1 MPPLSK
7 STNNPPEKKN
17 VAVVGTG
24 WFGNA
29 HCRVTS
35 LVANLKAVC
44 DTDLK
49 RANATAAK
57 YDVRPYTDFQT
68 MLDVE
73 DLDAIIVAT
82 PPAQT
87 AQIGLIAV
95 ERGLD
100 VLLEKPMA
108 TKIEDLLK
116 IKKHENKV
124 RIMPGFIE
132 WFNPALQLLES
143 YIKDGAIGAP
153 IYASSKRIG
162 RYPHRNWGIGVL
174 LDLGIHE
181 IYIQQKLF
189 GKVKLSTIK
198 SQLSYLHTPEFED
211 AAVVFFE
218 FEKGVNGLIEAN
230 WMTPTKAR
238 EMIVY
243 GDEGAVEVDYVT
255 KQVTLLQPS
264 KDGNSRIDKKTS
276 PYNPPEPLK
285 IEVETFL
292 YGDKIPFDLND
303 AVETLKIALLA
314 SNKITNEE

>member
-1 MPPLSK
+1 
-7 STNNPPEKKN
+7 
-17 VAVVGTG
+17 G
-24 WFGNA
+24 
-29 HCRVTS
+29 
-35 LVANLKAVC
+35 
-44 DTDLK
+44 
-49 RANATAAK
+49 
-57 YDVRPYTDFQT
+57 
-68 MLDVE
+68 
-73 DLDAIIVAT
+73 
-82 PPAQT
+82 
-87 AQIGLIAV
+87 V

-108 TKIEDLLK
+108 TKLEDLLK
-116 IKKHENKV
+116 IKEYEKKV

-143 YIKDGAIGAP
+143 YIKDGAIGDP

-189 GKVKLSTIK
+189 GKVKLNSIK

-211 AAVVFFE
+211 AAVVFYE
-218 FEKGVNGLIEAN
+218 FKKGVNGLIEAN

-243 GDEGAVEVDYVT
+243 GDEGAVQVDYVT

-292 YGDKIPFDLND
+292 YGKNIPFNLDD

-314 SNKITNEE
+314 SNKITNKD